1 MREFWVASGHHLLD
15 RDAGG
20 GLVVTDEF
28 LKVLL
33 ARPEV
38 VPPPEAC
45 MAERALHAKL
55 SLRPRAAVSDLEIR
69 ALEDADARENWEL
82 LVAFRD
88 HLVGHPTIE
97 AAYLALVRD
106 GMGRTPPLFVNQL
119 VHLILRNALD
129 GEHDANVLR
138 AGELFFRSQKL
149 TSHGGTL
156 LLADEETVR
165 KLERNDHASPL
176 VAMLGGAAVVEMEVL
191 GADNAAR
198 YHARSDGHDFVL
210 DFGTTRAGRQGFARV
225 VERWVGHLLGV
236 EVDVEVLPA
245 IRDEA
250 WVWFVGLDAEATRIG
265 NAIWRGEAVEEDA
278 LERIV
283 ALFRLTF
290 RDPAHMLPH
299 VAGAPVYLILAVT
312 PERVLRTKPQNLV
325 IGLPVGQ
332 GALVN

>member
-28 LKVLL
+28 LRVLF

-38 VPPPEAC
+38 MPPHDAC
-45 MAERALHAKL
+45 PAERALHAKL
-55 SLRPRAAVSDLEIR
+55 VARPRAGVADMEI
-69 ALEDADARENWEL
+69 AAIVDADARENWEL

-88 HLVGHPTIE
+88 HLAAHPTME
-97 AAYLALVRD
+97 SAYLSLARG

-129 GEHDANVLR
+129 GEDDAYVLR
-138 AGELFFRSQKL
+138 AAELFFRAQKL
-149 TSHGGTL
+149 TTHDGTI
-156 LLADEETVR
+156 LLADEETVT
-165 KLERNDHASPL
+165 KLERNEHASPL

-191 GADNAAR
+191 GEDNARR

-210 DFGTTRAGRQGFARV
+210 DFGTNRPGRAALARV
-225 VERWVGHLLGV
+225 VERWVGHLLGLD
-236 EVDVEVLPA
+236 VDVEPLPA
-245 IRDEA
+245 IRDES

-265 NAIWRGEAVEEDA
+265 NAIWRGEPVADDA
-278 LERIV
+278 LDRVV

-290 RDPAHMLPH
+290 RDPAQMLPH

-312 PERVLRTKPQNLV
+312 PDRVLRTKPQNLV